1 MSKLTDAKARK
12 VLGIPPKG
20 DFNEEMLQSA
30 WREAAKVAHPDAG
43 GTDAAMA
50 QINAARDL
58 LETRVNV
65 GPGKTLHEVADYIE
79 NLARERGIDLNAPD
93 PRTTRKPKPAKPSTV
108 LTISPEGHLFG
119 KADRYIGNCRSV
131 AAAIAYCGACGW
143 SYQQTAELT
152 AGQRRV
158 LEAA

>member
-1 MSKLTDAKARK
+1 MSNLANAKARR

-20 DFNEEMLQSA
+20 DFTEEMLQSA
-30 WREAAKVAHPDAG
+30 WREAAKAAHPDNG
-43 GTDAAMA
+43 GTDEL
-50 QINAARDL
+50 IIEVNAARDL
-58 LETRVNV
+58 LQSLAVETL
-65 GPGKTLHEVADYIE
+65 PS
-79 NLARERGIDLNAPD
+79 
-93 PRTTRKPKPAKPSTV
+93 PKAKAQPQPAKSSAV

-119 KADRYIGNCRSV
+119 ESDRYIGNCRSV
-131 AAAIAYCGACGW
+131 AGAIAYCAASGW